1 MFLFTN
7 LIMATDPFRRYR
19 SIREWLQCTS
29 HDLLQRHSC
38 PTIPTRMSGLRPTRH
53 MHCRQVARQV
63 SLRRRLQVPH
73 MTIRPTPQPAW
84 SLWHFYNTP
93 SDYYGLGRTSFGV
106 RQCLAF
112 VASLQ
117 FSVRDSSLL
126 TMSRNACS
134 WTMLRFSSLCD
145 HTQQLHDFLEHHHV
159 LMQTVTWWCG
169 RCGEVSI
176 AMLGGVHIRGVAPR
190 LRFRGNG

>member
-1 MFLFTN
+1 MSRDLF
-7 LIMATDPFRRYR
+7 
-19 SIREWLQCTS
+19 
-29 HDLLQRHSC
+29 QRLSW
-38 PTIPTRMSGLRPTRH
+38 PTIPKRTSGLRPTRLTQ
-53 MHCRQVARQV
+53 CRQVLREV
-63 SLRRRLQVPH
+63 SLRRPH
-73 MTIRPTPQPAW
+73 TTIRPTPQPAW